1 MLKKRRS
8 QIIDIIKFT
17 VVALAGIWLLV
28 RGSGE
33 LGYNWQMY
41 RIPQY
46 LFTIKNGVFTPGP
59 LLEGLAITL
68 KISGISLALAFTVGL
83 LTALLRLSDSFVA
96 RFLARLYLELVRN
109 TPLLVQIFFIYFV
122 MGPILDIDRF
132 FSAILALSL
141 FEGAYASE
149 IFRAGIVSIHKGQ
162 WEAAHSLGMNI
173 FHTYRWIILPQVIR
187 RILPTLVGQG
197 ISLIKDSALVSTIAV
212 YDLTMRGQV
221 IVSKTFLTFE
231 VWFTIAAIYLVITAT
246 LSFIVN
252 MLENR
257 IKIIT

>member
-1 MLKKRRS
+1 MQKKRRS

-17 VVALAGIWLLV
+17 VVALAGVWLLV

-46 LFTIKNGVFTPGP
+46 LFTIENGVFTSGP

-68 KISGISLALAFTVGL
+68 KISGISLVLAFTVGL
-83 LTALLRLSDSFVA
+83 LAALSRLSDSFVA
-96 RFLARLYLELVRN
+96 RSLARLYLELVRN

-246 LSFIVN
+246 
-252 MLENR
+252 
-257 IKIIT
+257 

>member
-96 RFLARLYLELVRN
+96 RFIARLYLELVRN

>member
-1 MLKKRRS
+1 MQKKRRS

-17 VVALAGIWLLV
+17 VVALAGVWLLV

-46 LFTIKNGVFTPGP
+46 LFTIENGVFTSGP

-68 KISGISLALAFTVGL
+68 KISGISLVLAFTVGL
-83 LTALLRLSDSFVA
+83 LAALSRLSDSFVA
-96 RFLARLYLELVRN
+96 RSLARLYLELVRN

-173 FHTYRWIILPQVIR
+173 FHIYRWIILPQVIR